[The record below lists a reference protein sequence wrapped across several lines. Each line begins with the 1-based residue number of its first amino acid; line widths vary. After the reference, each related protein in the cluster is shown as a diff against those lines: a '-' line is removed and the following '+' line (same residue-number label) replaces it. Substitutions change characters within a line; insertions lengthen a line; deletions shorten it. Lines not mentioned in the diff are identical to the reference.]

1 VRKELGIYR
10 ENTYYVGFVGNL
22 IPIKRADKLPEIF
35 KKVAKDFPNTRFI
48 IVGDGV
54 LRDRI
59 LKEMKDLDVVFA
71 GRVPQVEVARYM
83 NAMDVMILPSRN
95 EGWGCVVLEAQ
106 VCGTCVIGSSN
117 GGIPEAI
124 GFDEY
129 IVKEGENFEERFA
142 KKVVEILEKGY
153 DRNRL
158 IQRAKN
164 FTWEETVRREVNI
177 YEEC

>member
-1 VRKELGIYR
+1 
-10 ENTYYVGFVGNL
+10 
-22 IPIKRADKLPEIF
+22 
-35 KKVAKDFPNTRFI
+35 
-48 IVGDGV
+48 
-54 LRDRI
+54 
-59 LKEMKDLDVVFA
+59 
-71 GRVPQVEVARYM
+71 
-83 NAMDVMILPSRN
+83 
-95 EGWGCVVLEAQ
+95 
-106 VCGTCVIGSSN
+106 VIGSSN